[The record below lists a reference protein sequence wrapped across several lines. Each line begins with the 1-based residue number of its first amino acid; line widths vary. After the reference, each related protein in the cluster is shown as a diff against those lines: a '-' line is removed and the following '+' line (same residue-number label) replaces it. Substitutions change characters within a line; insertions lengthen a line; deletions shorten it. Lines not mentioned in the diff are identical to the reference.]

1 MPQVQAQQ
9 LLKKA
14 LDFFDLEM
22 GDDMKQAQVVIKS
35 AKSTIVAASIIELLT
50 GEEGGT
56 TLRKLVLP
64 LKREVEQQGLEVPV
78 ALAEQM
84 KLAMSLSLSK

>member
-22 GDDMKQAQVVIKS
+22 GDDTKQAQVVIKS

-64 LKREVEQQGLEVPV
+64 LKSEVDQQGLEVPV